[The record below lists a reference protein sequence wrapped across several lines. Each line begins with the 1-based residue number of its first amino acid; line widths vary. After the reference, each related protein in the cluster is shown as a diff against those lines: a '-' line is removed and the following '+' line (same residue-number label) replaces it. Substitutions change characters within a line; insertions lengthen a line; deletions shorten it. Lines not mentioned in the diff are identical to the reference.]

1 MSGKS
6 AEEQRLQAVLR
17 IHKMRMLPV
26 GTTQMGRKTD
36 VMIADGSH
44 LLLYLGRKPDIILIA
59 ESHKIARCLHRSRLE
74 ILIESQI
81 AGIAREMYDR
91 ILLGIGCAN
100 RHRIIRRT
108 IILDDDLLQGIGLR
122 EYGIQLLPDIFG
134 TIVGAHND

>member
-44 LLLYLGRKPDIILIA
+44 LLLYLGWKPDIILIA

-74 ILIESQI
+74 VLIESQV
-81 AGIAREMYDR
+81 AGIAR
-91 ILLGIGCAN
+91 N
-100 RHRIIRRT
+100 
-108 IILDDDLLQGIGLR
+108 
-122 EYGIQLLPDIFG
+122 
-134 TIVGAHND
+134 V